1 MSGYESNTTPAAMAR
16 RIDQEI
22 FQILESAYQRAR
34 TLIVQHK
41 DRLEKLART
50 LLDIETVERPQ
61 FEALMAA

>member
-1 MSGYESNTTPAAMAR
+1 MAQ

-22 FQILESAYQRAR
+22 IQILDAAYQRAR
-34 TLIVQHK
+34 TLLSQHK
-41 DRLEKLART
+41 DRLETLART